1 MSVLDASDI
10 MKLIPNRYPML
21 FMDKV
26 DEMVPD
32 ESITVTKNVSI
43 NEQFFQ
49 GHFPG
54 NPVMPGVLIVE
65 SLAQAASILILKS
78 EKFKG

>member
-32 ESITVTKNVSI
+32 ESITVTK
-43 NEQFFQ
+43 
-49 GHFPG
+49 
-54 NPVMPGVLIVE
+54 
-65 SLAQAASILILKS
+65 KC
-78 EKFKG
+78 KY